1 MNGKEFTISGGS
13 DAPSGAKSSSASD
26 ENDSQQQIS
35 SSAPENKVTIEVQH
49 YESKRQ
55 RSKTGQD
62 LQTCS
67 CNLYVKN
74 FPKPHSSGESDEEA
88 EAEQKEEKQFDDSD
102 LVELFKPYGEIL
114 SARVMKDDQGK
125 SKGFGFVSYVN
136 WQDAKAALDYF
147 KKANED
153 LQGGIE
159 VCEAKSKEERQQE
172 VAKKTYQF
180 KKSMMY
186 MNLIVKNVEPS
197 TTEQE
202 LQDFFTQFGNV
213 NNVKLI
219 TDAAM
224 AFVSFTDRESARAAK
239 QAASEILFKGRTLY
253 VAFVEPRETRRLH
266 FEEKIDKKAYEK
278 HQMHVMGSKN
288 ADLIQLISSLGLLM
302 NQLQVNNQP
311 QRRMNSMPMA
321 QRQGGGYG

>member
-1 MNGKEFTISGGS
+1 
-13 DAPSGAKSSSASD
+13 
-26 ENDSQQQIS
+26 
-35 SSAPENKVTIEVQH
+35 
-49 YESKRQ
+49 
-55 RSKTGQD
+55 
-62 LQTCS
+62 
-67 CNLYVKN
+67 
-74 FPKPHSSGESDEEA
+74 
-88 EAEQKEEKQFDDSD
+88 
-102 LVELFKPYGEIL
+102 
-114 SARVMKDDQGK
+114 MKDDQGK
-125 SKGFGFVSYVN
+125 SKGFGFVSFVN

-186 MNLIVKNVEPS
+186 MNLIVKNVESS

-219 TDAAM
+219 TDAGM

-239 QAASEILFKGRTLY
+239 
-253 VAFVEPRETRRLH
+253 
-266 FEEKIDKKAYEK
+266 
-278 HQMHVMGSKN
+278 
-288 ADLIQLISSLGLLM
+288 
-302 NQLQVNNQP
+302 
-311 QRRMNSMPMA
+311 
-321 QRQGGGYG
+321 